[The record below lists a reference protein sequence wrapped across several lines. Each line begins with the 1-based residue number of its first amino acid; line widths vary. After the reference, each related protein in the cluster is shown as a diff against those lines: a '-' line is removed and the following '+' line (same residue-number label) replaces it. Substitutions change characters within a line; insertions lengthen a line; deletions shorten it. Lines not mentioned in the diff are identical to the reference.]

1 MKNKIRFDSEAISH
15 FLKSFIINTDFFIF
29 GFLLRR
35 NLSNE
40 KKKEEKRWRNNL
52 KYKKI
57 KKKQQISIFKL
68 EVLPTIFYFLWF
80 LKIAYGK
87 LNK

>member
-40 KKKEEKRWRNNL
+40 KKKEEKR
-52 KYKKI
+52 
-57 KKKQQISIFKL
+57 
-68 EVLPTIFYFLWF
+68 
-80 LKIAYGK
+80 
-87 LNK
+87 